1 MWTHDTG
8 EEPRFERM
16 SNEFATSSP
25 TGSIPH
31 LSVIIPAYNEAER
44 LPGTLEAV
52 LAFLGSQD
60 FSAELIVANDGS
72 TDRTSK
78 IAHRFAAVHD
88 CLRVLDLAHHGK
100 AAAVRA
106 GVNTARGR
114 FILFSDADLSTP
126 INYAWDLLFALE
138 SGADVAI
145 GSREG
150 AGARRIGEPAYRH
163 MMGRIFNALVKFIA
177 VPGIDDTQCG
187 FKSFRREA
195 AAEIFSR
202 VRLYSGD
209 RAIQG
214 PRVTAFDVE
223 VLFLARKL
231 GMTIVEIPVTWT
243 HAPGSKVSP
252 LADSLRMVL
261 DVLRVRWNALRGLY
275 N

>member
-1 MWTHDTG
+1 
-8 EEPRFERM
+8 M
-16 SNEFATSSP
+16 SNETTTSP
-25 TGSIPH
+25 PAEPIPH
-31 LSVIIPAYNEAER
+31 LSVIVPAYNEAER
-44 LPGTLEAV
+44 LPGTLEAI
-52 LAFLGSQD
+52 LAFLGTQD
-60 FSAELIVANDGS
+60 FTSELIVANDGS
-72 TDRTSK
+72 TDQTSR
-78 IAHRFAAVHD
+78 ISHRFAGEHD
-88 CLRVLDLAHHGK
+88 CLRVLDLPHHGK

-106 GVNTARGR
+106 GVNAARGR
-114 FILFSDADLSTP
+114 YILFSDADLSTP

-150 AGARRIGEPAYRH
+150 AGSRRIGEPAYRH
-163 MMGRIFNALVKFIA
+163 LMGRIFNTVVRTIA
-177 VPGIDDTQCG
+177 VPGINDTQCG

-202 VRLYSGD
+202 VRLYASD
-209 RAIQG
+209 RAVQG

-231 GMTIVEIPVTWT
+231 GMSIVEIPVTWT

-252 LADSLRMVL
+252 FADSLRMVL